1 MLLLHV
7 RLHDVSPGPPAA
19 SHCLLCCSLRMQRR
33 TAPLRGVCGAPTCGQ
48 AWHTT
53 KLALISCVLYVPIA
67 VGMIAIA
74 YSSMKRKE
82 RNLHGGIPVL
92 VSGVAFMCARAHHA
106 A

>member
-1 MLLLHV
+1 V
-7 RLHDVSPGPPAA
+7 
-19 SHCLLCCSLRMQRR
+19 LRRC
-33 TAPLRGVCGAPTCGQ
+33 ACAQ

-92 VSGVAFMCARAHHA
+92 VSGVAFMCVHA
-106 A
+106 PPCRLIWLAP